1 MLSKYTHGC
10 FSVGFTLI
18 LGMFLA
24 SCASTNPASNHE
36 VFFDSAM
43 NDHNRAPASMSPPPN
58 AAEAANSLD
67 PLSVRTQADYYFSL
81 GESFSLDGNH
91 QKAVEAFKMVLVY
104 DPDSARVHLR
114 LSAEYVKLGMV
125 SEALEQ
131 AQISVQKDPKFAD
144 GHLLLGGLLSTMKIY
159 DKALD
164 EYQKVLKIDPQNTEA
179 PLYIGAVYAEQK
191 KYDKAVK
198 FFQELGNNDNFS
210 TPWVAYY
217 YVGRVRS
224 EQEGKVHQKESEQAY
239 QKAIELKP
247 DYVEAVLALGGV
259 YTANGQDDKAITI
272 YRNYQREYGP
282 NVHLADILAHKYM
295 EQEKYDLAYEQLQ
308 ILENYAD
315 DTLDAKMKMALILIE
330 QKKFKDA
337 VVKLKDVLRQVPESD
352 KIRFY
357 LAAVYEET
365 NQTDDAIEH
374 FLKIPAGSQ
383 FYGESRVHAAYLYK
397 QEKKM
402 DEALSVSKEAIE
414 ARQDVP
420 QLYAVYA
427 SILDEKGNDKEAKK
441 VLTTALEKFPDNVQ
455 LVFFMGTV
463 QDRLGEKDQ
472 VVATMKKVVE
482 MDPNHVQGLNY
493 LAFTYAESDKN
504 LEDAEK
510 LARRALEIEP
520 NDGFIQDTLGWV
532 LYKRGDVKASIKFLE
547 AAVKNQPNESI
558 IAEHLGDAY
567 YKNQLVEKAR
577 LMYRHAAELESDE
590 TKSKAIRAK
599 ITALDRQQMQLSSER
614 KPASADEP

>member
-10 FSVGFTLI
+10 FSIGLTILLGFMLS
-18 LGMFLA
+18 
-24 SCASTNPASNHE
+24 SCASSLTSNRE
-36 VFFDSAM
+36 VFYDSAI
-43 NDHNRAPASMSPPPN
+43 NDHNRAPASMTPPIN
-58 AAEAANSLD
+58 AADTSKSLD
-67 PLSVRTQADYYFSL
+67 PLSMRTQADYYFSV
-81 GESFSLDGNH
+81 GESYALDGNH
-91 QKAVEAFKMVLVY
+91 KKAIEAFKMVLVY

-114 LSAEYVKLGMV
+114 LSAEYVKLGLV

-144 GHLLLGGLLSTMKIY
+144 GHLLLGGLYSTLKLY
-159 DKALD
+159 DKALVD
-164 EYQKVLKIDPQNTEA
+164 YQKVLALQPENTEA

-198 FFQELGNNDNFS
+198 YFESLAKNDNFA

-224 EQEGKVHQKESEQAY
+224 EQTGKVHQKEAEKAY
-239 QKAIELKP
+239 QKAIELKA
-247 DYVEAVLALGGV
+247 DYLEGVLALGSL
-259 YTANGQDDKAITI
+259 YSQSNQDEKAITL
-272 YRNYQREYGP
+272 YKNYQREYGP
-282 NVHLADILAHKYM
+282 NVHLAEVLSQKYM

-308 ILENYAD
+308 ILENYSD
-315 DTLDAKMKMALILIE
+315 DALNAKMKMALILIE
-330 QKKFKDA
+330 QKKYKDA
-337 VVKLKDVLRQVPESD
+337 IVKLKDVLRQVPESD

-365 NQTDDAIEH
+365 NQTSDAIEH
-374 FLKIPAGSQ
+374 FMKVPASSQ

-397 QEKKM
+397 QEKKN
-402 DEALSVSKEAIE
+402 DEALAVAKEGID
-414 ARQDVP
+414 ARQDIP

-427 SILDEKGNDKEAKK
+427 SILDEKGEDKEAKK
-441 VLTTALEKFPDNVQ
+441 ILTTAIEKFPDNVQ

-463 QDRLGEKDQ
+463 LDRLGEKDQ
-472 VVATMKKVVE
+472 VVATMKKVIE

-493 LAFTYAESDKN
+493 LAFTYAESDQH

-510 LARRALEIEP
+510 LARRALDLEP
-520 NDGFIQDTLGWV
+520 NDGFILDTFGWI
-532 LYKRGDVKASIKFLE
+532 LYKKGDVKGSIKALE
-547 AAVKNQPNESI
+547 AAVKKQPTESV

-577 LMYRHAAELESDE
+577 QMYRRAAEAESDE
-590 TKSKAIRAK
+590 AKSKAIRAK
-599 ITALDRQQMQLSSER
+599 ITALDRQQLQLSSER
-614 KPASADEP
+614 KPASAETP

>member
-1 MLSKYTHGC
+1 
-10 FSVGFTLI
+10 
-18 LGMFLA
+18 
-24 SCASTNPASNHE
+24 
-36 VFFDSAM
+36 
-43 NDHNRAPASMSPPPN
+43 
-58 AAEAANSLD
+58 
-67 PLSVRTQADYYFSL
+67 
-81 GESFSLDGNH
+81 
-91 QKAVEAFKMVLVY
+91 MVLVY

-114 LSAEYVKLGMV
+114 LSAEYVKLGLV

-144 GHLLLGGLLSTMKIY
+144 GHLLLGGLYSTLKLY
-159 DKALD
+159 DKALVD
-164 EYQKVLKIDPQNTEA
+164 YQKVLDLQPDNTEA

-198 FFQELGNNDNFS
+198 YFESLAKNDNFS

-224 EQEGKVHQKESEQAY
+224 EQTGKIHQKEAEQAY
-239 QKAIELKP
+239 QKAIELKA
-247 DYVEAVLALGGV
+247 DYLEGVLALGGL
-259 YTANGQDDKAITI
+259 YSQSNQDEKAITL
-272 YRNYQREYGP
+272 YKNYQREYGP
-282 NVHLADILAHKYM
+282 NVHLAEVLSQKYM

-308 ILENYAD
+308 ILESYSD
-315 DTLDAKMKMALILIE
+315 DALNAKMKMALILIE
-330 QKKFKDA
+330 QKKYKDA
-337 VVKLKDVLRQVPESD
+337 IVKLKDVLRQVPESD

-365 NQTDDAIEH
+365 NQTSDAIDH
-374 FLKIPAGSQ
+374 FMKVPASSQ

-397 QEKKM
+397 QEKKN
-402 DEALSVSKEAIE
+402 DEALAVAKEGID
-414 ARQDVP
+414 ARQDIP

-427 SILDEKGNDKEAKK
+427 SILDEKGEDKEAKK
-441 VLTTALEKFPDNVQ
+441 ILTTAIEKFPDNVQ

-463 QDRLGEKDQ
+463 LDRLGEKDQ
-472 VVATMKKVVE
+472 VVTTMKKVIK

-493 LAFTYAESDKN
+493 LAFTYAESDQH

-510 LARRALEIEP
+510 LVRRALDLEP
-520 NDGFIQDTLGWV
+520 NDGFILDTFGWI
-532 LYKRGDVKASIKFLE
+532 LYKKGDVKGSIKALE
-547 AAVKNQPNESI
+547 AAVKQQPTESV

-577 LMYRHAAELESDE
+577 QMYHRAADAESDE
-590 TKSKAIRAK
+590 AKSKAIRAK

-614 KPASADEP
+614 KPASAETP

>member
-1 MLSKYTHGC
+1 MLSKFTHGC
-10 FSVGFTLI
+10 FSICLTTLLGFVLS
-18 LGMFLA
+18 
-24 SCASTNPASNHE
+24 SCTTSPTSGRE
-36 VFFDSAM
+36 VFYDSAM
-43 NDHNRAPASMSPPPN
+43 NDHNRAPASMTPPTM
-58 AAEAANSLD
+58 AADAGNSLD
-67 PLSVRTQADYYFSL
+67 PVSMRTQADYYFSV
-81 GESFSLDGNH
+81 GESYSLDGNH

-114 LSAEYVKLGMV
+114 LSAEYVKLGLV

-144 GHLLLGGLLSTMKIY
+144 GHLLLGGLYSTLKIY
-159 DKALD
+159 DKALID
-164 EYQKVLKIDPQNTEA
+164 YQKVLELQPENTEA

-198 FFQELGNNDNFS
+198 YFESLAKNENFT

-217 YVGRVRS
+217 YVGRVRV
-224 EQEGKVHQKESEQAY
+224 EQEGKIHQKEAEQAY
-239 QKAIELKP
+239 QKAISLKP
-247 DYVEAVLALGGV
+247 DYLEGVLALAGV
-259 YTANGQDDKAITI
+259 YTQAGQDEKALTL
-272 YRNYQREYGP
+272 YKNYQREYGP
-282 NVHLADILAHKYM
+282 NVHVAEILSQKYM

-308 ILENYAD
+308 ILESYSD
-315 DTLDAKMKMALILIE
+315 DSLNAKMKMALILIE
-330 QKKFKDA
+330 QKKYPDA
-337 VVKLKDVLRQVPESD
+337 IAKLKDVLRQVPESD

-365 NQTDDAIEH
+365 NQTSDAIAH
-374 FLKIPAGSQ
+374 FMKVPSSSQ

-402 DEALSVSKEAIE
+402 DDALAVAKEGID
-414 ARQDVP
+414 ARQDIP

-441 VLTTALEKFPDNVQ
+441 VLTAAIEKFPDNVQ

-463 QDRLGEKDQ
+463 QDRLGEKDD
-472 VVATMKKVVE
+472 VVVTMKKVIE

-493 LAFTYAESDKN
+493 LAFTYAESDQH

-510 LARRALEIEP
+510 LARRALEMEP
-520 NDGFIQDTLGWV
+520 NDGFILDTLGWV
-532 LYKRGDVKASIKFLE
+532 LYKKGDVKGSIKALE
-547 AAVKNQPNESI
+547 AAVKVQPTESV

-577 LMYRHAAELESDE
+577 QMYRRAVEAESDE
-590 TKSKAIRAK
+590 SKAKAIRAK
-599 ITALDRQQMQLSSER
+599 ITALDRQQMQLSSDR
-614 KPASADEP
+614 KPASTENP